1 MDMGFLKRLFGGD
14 KEPAKYVDKRG
25 VYFYVR
31 CDNCGTITR
40 VRADK
45 EYDLIREDNGYVWHK
60 SIVDNRCFRPMATV
74 VHMDGNYQ
82 PTNEEVSG
90 GSFVSEEDY
99 DTFLK
104 PEVSAEPED
113 VGDATDQ
120 LAGDQ

>member
-1 MDMGFLKRLFGGD
+1 MGFLKKLFGGE
-14 KEPAKYVDKRG
+14 KEPAKYVDTRG

-45 EYDLIREDNGYVWHK
+45 EYDLIRDDNEFIWHK
-60 SIVDNRCFRPMATV
+60 TIVDNRCFRPIATV
-74 VHMDGNYQ
+74 VHLDGSYQ
-82 PTNEEVSG
+82 PTSEEISG

-99 DTFLK
+99 NAFMK
-104 PEVSAEPED
+104 PEVSIETDD

-120 LAGDQ
+120 EAGEQ

>member
-1 MDMGFLKRLFGGD
+1 MDMGFLKKLFGSK

-45 EYDLIREDNGYVWHK
+45 EYDLIRDDNGFVWHK
-60 SIVDNRCFRPMATV
+60 SIVDNRCFRPMVTV
-74 VHMDGNYQ
+74 VQLDGNYQ
-82 PTNEEVSG
+82 PTSEEISG
-90 GSFVSEEDY
+90 GSFVSEKDY

-104 PEVSAEPED
+104 PEASAELDD
-113 VGDATDQ
+113 VGDATD
-120 LAGDQ
+120 LEVDDQ